1 MNRSFFRALF
11 STVAIFVLAYQTAYG
26 QSALRLTKGTD
37 YTYSGLVPRIGNA
50 IPDVSNWSWLFSIK
64 PYGSSTLD
72 SDASDALFSTG
83 TNSATNPTQGG
94 YSFTVPAA
102 SQAPLT
108 ASNYKLTV
116 YANGTGMVGKISG
129 GTLSVTIPVT
139 SAGSLD
145 LTPSLGGISTD
156 TALDTGQTT
165 TLGQIMTGVN
175 NTNATLGNVGN
186 GVTATN
192 TNLNNAITQLN
203 NLQSSVNA
211 LASAT
216 PSPSPTPVPNKT
228 SGPFPDGLT
237 LHPIPGTWSASDYD
251 FGTPANG
258 SAAAYFANAGTAS
271 LTYRSDSGNANLK
284 TNTDTISASPWRSGT
299 TAVVGTLATN
309 SYMVYSCAVATTRTY
324 DIQMRVQTNFTTAK
338 VHVEADGVAITGSV
352 VVPQTFTSQT
362 WDVSTN
368 WATLDLGNV
377 TLTAKA
383 AGVSTAIKVVVDNEF
398 FDINEIAFINSTV
411 TGSTIA
417 TSAFSI
423 PAVASTGVASVSG
436 TAPTVGQWVKGG
448 NATLQVTAVG
458 SPTGGLTPVTLFNG
472 DASGNS
478 GVTSLPVGTTL
489 AVQGATPTSGM
500 YFVAGTGGPYVY
512 GLAIPPTDPRV
523 LTAGSTGPG
532 GVTWTLSQ
540 TEPQNVANNPSQPV
554 NPGGK
559 PELWVAARTDNAAG
573 TGSASDPYNWAGTT
587 NGAAADRITA
597 FWKNTAPSNTIVHVA
612 KGTYH
617 QYRGYNDF
625 SGNTKNTKTTRPGNW
640 VLCAGQNHTL
650 FVAEDPNLAGETP
663 WVWGSNDQDD
673 SGFQL
678 WDCTTD
684 CSAHTA
690 VDLRW
695 QGGFIHCNG
704 SNVRIERCRGINYGT
719 HGRYTDTAGTDIPGA
734 EMFLAGAYG
743 GAPGATTTNW
753 VMDRCII
760 ELPDPVHVHLTDGI
774 TLIHADASNMDQA
787 TCYVSNC
794 RTYDNLGPFS
804 YSHMG
809 TVPRAFGNYMRNE
822 NKGFY
827 MEPNGGGN
835 QTNNCWIHDNY
846 YDGIERAWFIL
857 WSGVTNY
864 LTGNIIF
871 EHNTAVLWHANTSN
885 AAVNASANG
894 MTLTGPGPQLAQV
907 HIRDNVFTITGPSY
921 GLRLPDP
928 TVSVS
933 GNTNTSPG
941 LRIGTFEFSRNKMI
955 GINNPT
961 LFDINRNNIASP
973 SFVGN
978 TDGNGNPLTVP

>member
-11 STVAIFVLAYQTAYG
+11 FTVAIFVLASQTAYG

-50 IPDVSNWSWLFSIK
+50 IPDVSSWSWLFSIK

-102 SQAPLT
+102 SQANLT

-203 NLQSSVNA
+203 NLQTSVNA

-237 LHPIPGTWSASDYD
+237 LKGIPGTWSASDYD

-258 SAAAYFANAGTAS
+258 SAAAYFPNAGTAS

-284 TNTDTISASPWRSGT
+284 TNTDTISASPWKSGT
-299 TAVVGTLATN
+299 TAVVGTLATT

-352 VVPQTFTSQT
+352 AVPQTFTSQT

-411 TGSTIA
+411 TGATIA

-448 NATLQVTAVG
+448 NATLQVTSVG

-472 DASGNS
+472 DAAGNS

-489 AVQGATPTSGM
+489 AVQGATPTSGL

-523 LTAGSTGPG
+523 EKAGSTGPG

-540 TEPQNVANNPSQPV
+540 TEPPNVANNPSQPV
-554 NPGGK
+554 NPASPNNK
-559 PELWVAARTDNAAG
+559 PELWVAARTDGAAG
-573 TGSASDPYNWAGTT
+573 TGTASDPRNWGGST
-587 NGAAADRITA
+587 NAIAADNITN
-597 FWKNTAPSNTIVHVA
+597 FWKNIAPSNTIVHVA

-617 QYRGYNDF
+617 MYRAYDDF
-625 SGNTKNTKTTRPGNW
+625 SGNTKNTKTSRPNNW
-640 VLCAGQNHTL
+640 VLCAGMAHTL
-650 FVAEDPNLAGETP
+650 FIAQDPNLAGETN
-663 WVWGSNDQDD
+663 WVWGSHDQDD
-673 SGFQL
+673 SGFQI

-690 VDLRW
+690 VDLSYS
-695 QGGFIHCNG
+695 GCSIHVNG
-704 SNVRIERCRGINYGT
+704 SNVRIERFRTIGHGT
-719 HGRYTDTAGTDIPGA
+719 HTGA
-734 EMFLAGAYG
+734 EIFLSGAYG
-743 GAPGATTTNW
+743 GASGGTTTNW

-760 ELPDPVHVHLTDGI
+760 ELPDTIHNQGTDGT
-774 TLIHADASNMDQA
+774 TLIHADAVNMDQA

-794 RTYDNLGPFS
+794 RTYDNLAQFS

-827 MEPNGGGN
+827 MEPNGGTN
-835 QTNNCWIHDNY
+835 QPNNCWIHDNY
-846 YDGIERAWFIL
+846 YDGVERAWFIV
-857 WSGVTNY
+857 WSGNANY
-864 LTGNIIF
+864 LTGNIRF
-871 EHNTAVLWHANTSN
+871 EHNTAILWHANTANS
-885 AAVNASANG
+885 AVNASANG
-894 MTLTGPGPQLAQV
+894 RTLTGPSPQLAQV
-907 HIRDNVFTITGPSY
+907 HVTDNVFTITGPSQ
-921 GLRLPDP
+921 GLRLDDP
-928 TVSVS
+928 TVSLS
-933 GNTNTSPG
+933 GTTNTSPG

-955 GINNPT
+955 GINNPP
-961 LFDINRNNIASP
+961 LFNINRINIVSP